1 VVTDPLV
8 KLAPWGHLLALGRST
23 GAGLH
28 EAEILNDRGQL
39 AFAGQREVK
48 ERSIK
53 RHRIKIEDRRSS
65 DSAFTA
71 SDLHVKSD
79 ARTVRN
85 TREVI
90 LDLQRLLGGSRRP
103 SRHTPAGRA
112 RGEQARADLWQQDDA
127 RGAVV
132 NRDALHEDRQLRHSR
147 KPLNVF
153 PGQCCFKERGDVS
166 RQPRSR

>member
-53 RHRIKIEDRRSS
+53 RHRIKIEDQRSS

-71 SDLHVKSD
+71 SDLHVSPMPGRSGTR
-79 ARTVRN
+79 ARSSWICSGSSRIASARSTYSSRS
-85 TREVI
+85 
-90 LDLQRLLGGSRRP
+90 GSRR
-103 SRHTPAGRA
+103 AGA
-112 RGEQARADLWQQDDA
+112 G
-127 RGAVV
+127 
-132 NRDALHEDRQLRHSR
+132 
-147 KPLNVF
+147 
-153 PGQCCFKERGDVS
+153 
-166 RQPRSR
+166 